1 MKNKS
6 LTRWLALVA
15 LAVAGSFNAQAATV
29 TFSDLASGNGSPL
42 LFDADASVAV
52 GNDLAVGLNNFAA
65 VAAPGAPVAL
75 VDSLTVTITAPTGFY
90 ISTLDYKELYDY
102 SAPNGVAAITMSLV
116 ANGNPSL
123 PAAAAFSGSTGT
135 DVMIAIPTIVFG
147 PGVEVVTLSISNSLF
162 AFGIGAT
169 AEIGK
174 TLAELS
180 VGVTPI
186 PLPPAIGL
194 LGAALIGLAT
204 VSSRR
209 NRTA

>member
-1 MKNKS
+1 MLFDVDGS
-6 LTRWLALVA
+6 I
-15 LAVAGSFNAQAATV
+15 VAGDELN
-29 TFSDLASGNGSPL
+29 
-42 LFDADASVAV
+42 
-52 GNDLAVGLNNFAA
+52 VGLNAFTA
-65 VAAPGAPVAL
+65 VSRRVRRLPA
-75 VDSLTVTITAPTGFY
+75 DSFTVTITAAPGRF
-90 ISTLDYKELYDY
+90 ISTLSYKEIYNY

-116 ANGNPSL
+116 ANGVPSL
-123 PAAAAFSGSTGT
+123 PAAAAFSGSNGT

-162 AFGIGAT
+162 AFGIGNT
-169 AEIGK
+169 ASIGK
-174 TLAELS
+174 DMALLS
-180 VGVTPI
+180 VTTV